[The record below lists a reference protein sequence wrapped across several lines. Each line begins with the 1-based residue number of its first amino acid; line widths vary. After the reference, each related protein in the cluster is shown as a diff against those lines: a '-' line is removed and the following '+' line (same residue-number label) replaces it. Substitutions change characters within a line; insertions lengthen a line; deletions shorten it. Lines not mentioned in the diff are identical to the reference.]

1 MLLQIIDIRKL
12 ARLTILLMI
21 FQNTYA
27 QNSSKKEQL
36 YKAYQAEKNDSLRF
50 WKHYDYIEALY
61 GDNLLDSAGN
71 ELEILK
77 KEVVRFSSPEMQY
90 WTLHLDGYAQNSKG
104 KYLESIIAYEKM
116 QKLLAL
122 GVLKESTEKSFGSDL
137 ITLGL
142 DYSKIYDLENAV
154 KSYQE
159 AIRILQLNK
168 DSTNLLLVYINMG
181 YVYIK
186 SSDWETARN
195 IFANGKTYL
204 SNYSDSIY
212 STILYSSIS
221 LVASKLGSQKEAD
234 ENLLQAERIY
244 PKVNNATLSA
254 FLDLSR
260 GENFLTKE
268 NYTKSIESFS
278 KAVLSSLKWGDS
290 AAIAE
295 AYESL
300 GRAHWKA
307 GNKEMA
313 LENLQTSL
321 AMAYRN
327 GFVDGQKMVLK
338 TLFDY
343 YKSYGNNSAAVVTA
357 DSLIT
362 VTERLTS
369 IQNNNRLL
377 IANALFET
385 EENAKKITSLQQEN
399 ELSKL
404 QIRQKNTI
412 NYILAG
418 TAISILLIA
427 LLSYRNYNQKKQLH
441 KQRIQ
446 ELETEKQLI
455 ATEAVLKG
463 QEEERSRLAKDLHDG
478 LGGMLSGIKHSF
490 RHMKDNL
497 VMTSENMKGFERGL
511 DMLDSSITEL
521 RRVAHSMMPE
531 TLLKSGLDAALKDFC
546 ISINGSGAIKVS
558 YQSYGLEELKIDPT
572 TSITLYRI
580 VQELLNNSIKHAEA
594 KQAMVQISHE
604 TGKLLLTVEDDGK
617 GFDKRN
623 LEESTGIGWQNI
635 LNRLAYLKGKIDVQ
649 TEPGKGTAVN
659 IEVEDFKVS

>member
-1 MLLQIIDIRKL
+1 MRKL
-12 ARLTILLMI
+12 ALLLLTLFI
-21 FQNTYA
+21 FI
-27 QNSSKKEQL
+27 NSLGQPSNKKEQL

-50 WKHYDYIEALY
+50 WNHYDYIEALY
-61 GDNLLDSAGN
+61 GENLLDSAAN
-71 ELEILK
+71 EIEILK
-77 KEVVRFSSPEMQY
+77 KEASQFTSPEIQF
-90 WTLHLDGYAQNSKG
+90 WTLHLDGFAQHNKRN
-104 KYLESIIAYEKM
+104 YLESIIAYEKM
-116 QKLLAL
+116 QQLIAL
-122 GVLKESTEKSFGSDL
+122 GVLKKSTEIAFGNDL

-142 DYSKIYDLENAV
+142 NYSKIYDLENAV

-159 AIRILQLNK
+159 AIRLLQSTK
-168 DSTNLLLVYINMG
+168 DSSNLLLAYINMG

-186 SSDWETARN
+186 SSDWESARN
-195 IFANGKTYL
+195 IFAKGKAFL
-204 SNYSDSIY
+204 SSSSDSAY
-212 STILYSSIS
+212 SVILYSSIS
-221 LVASKLGSQKEAD
+221 LVASKLGFQKEAD
-234 ENLLQAERIY
+234 ENLLQAGRLA
-244 PKVNNATLSA
+244 PKTNNATVGA

-260 GENFLTKE
+260 GENSLAKRD
-268 NYTKSIESFS
+268 YTKSIESFS
-278 KAVLSSLKWGDS
+278 KAVQSSEKWGDS
-290 AAIAE
+290 ASIAE

-300 GRAHWKA
+300 GRAYWKA
-307 GNKEMA
+307 GNQEMA
-313 LENLQTSL
+313 LQNLQICL
-321 AMAYRN
+321 AMTYRN
-327 GFVDGQKMVLK
+327 GFADGQKMVLK

-343 YKSYGNNSAAVVTA
+343 YKSNGNISAAVITA

-362 VTERLTS
+362 VTERLNT

-385 EENAKKITSLQQEN
+385 EENTKKIASLQQEN

-404 QIRQKNTI
+404 QIKQKNTI

-427 LLSYRNYNQKKQLH
+427 LLSYRNYNQKKLLH

-490 RHMKDNL
+490 RHMKDNM
-497 VMTSENMKGFERGL
+497 VMTSENMQGFERGL

-531 TLLKSGLDAALKDFC
+531 TLLKSGLDSALKDFC
-546 ISINGSGAIKVS
+546 ISINGSGAIKVA
-558 YQSYGLEELKIDPT
+558 YQSYGLENLKIDPT

-580 VQELLNNSIKHAEA
+580 VQELLNNSIKHSEA
-594 KQAMVQISHE
+594 KQAVVQITHE

-617 GFDKRN
+617 GFDKII
-623 LEESTGIGWQNI
+623 LEESKGIGWQNI
-635 LNRLAYLKGKIDVQ
+635 LNRLAYLKGKLDVQ
-649 TEPGKGTAVN
+649 TSPGKGTAVN
-659 IEVEDFKVS
+659 IEVEHFKIS